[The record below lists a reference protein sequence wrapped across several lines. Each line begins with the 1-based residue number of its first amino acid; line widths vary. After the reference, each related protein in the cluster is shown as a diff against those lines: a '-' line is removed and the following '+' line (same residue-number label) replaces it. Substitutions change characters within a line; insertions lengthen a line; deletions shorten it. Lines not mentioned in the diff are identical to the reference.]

1 MKVQRAVIDTNVFIF
16 AFFRDQENHTKA
28 VNLLSEL
35 GTWIIPHIVV
45 VELFWFSRG
54 AGLGVKDARDLIL
67 TFMLDDKAEVVAHPI
82 EDIIDSLLIE
92 DPLRWED
99 ELILLLAE
107 REGVPVATFDDDL
120 RRRSISRGVPVI
132 P

>member
-28 VNLLSEL
+28 ANLLSEL

-54 AGLGVKDARDLIL
+54 AGLRVKDARDLIL
-67 TFMLDDKAEVVAHPI
+67 TFVLDDKAEVVAHPI

-99 ELILLLAE
+99 ELILLMAE

>member
-1 MKVQRAVIDTNVFIF
+1 MKVQRAVIDTNVLIF
-16 AFFRDQENHTKA
+16 AFFRDQEKHTKA
-28 VNLLSEL
+28 INLLSEL
-35 GTWIIPHIVV
+35 SIWIIPQIVI
-45 VELFWFSRG
+45 VELFWFARG
-54 AGLGVKDARDLIL
+54 VGLGIKDARDLIL
-67 TFMLDDKAEVVAHPI
+67 TFVLDDKAEVVAHPI

-107 REGVPVATFDDDL
+107 REGIPIATFDDDL
-120 RRRSISRGVPVI
+120 RKASTSRGIPVI